1 MIDDFKAN
9 HTKTAFIAVIG
20 LPNVGKSTLINTLV
34 GKKVTIVSD
43 KPQTTRNRIMAVLT
57 QGQMQ
62 FVFVDTPG
70 SHRPRTRLGEFMVK
84 SISEAVAGVDAAVL
98 VTEPNIC
105 IRQEELNLLNQCRRK
120 KLPVVLALNKTDKLT
135 DKTKLL
141 KIIDTWQS
149 KYNFAAVVPISALN
163 GDGVKDL
170 ISELYAFAVD
180 SPHFFPDDMSS
191 DMTENMITAELIRE
205 KVLQFLREEIPHG
218 VAVVVESINER
229 NSRNGLILDI
239 EATIFCERENHKGI
253 IIGSRGQMLSQIGKA
268 AREELEQMFDTK
280 VNLQCRVKAREDW
293 RNRQHYLKS
302 FGYK

>member
-1 MIDDFKAN
+1 MTNNLNKN

-57 QGQMQ
+57 QGEMQ

-70 SHRPRTRLGEFMVK
+70 SHRPRTRLGQFMIK
-84 SISEAVAGVDAAVL
+84 SISEAVSGVDAAVL
-98 VTEPNIC
+98 VTEPNIS
-105 IRQEELNLLNQCRRK
+105 IRQEELNLLNQCKRK
-120 KLPVVLALNKTDKLT
+120 KLPVVLAVNKTDKLP

-141 KIIDTWQS
+141 KIIDAWQS
-149 KYNFAAVVPISALN
+149 KYDFAAVVPISALN
-163 GDGVKDL
+163 GDGVSSL
-170 ISELYAFAVD
+170 IFELDAFAIA

-205 KVLQFLREEIPHG
+205 KVLQFLREEVPHG

-229 NSRNGLILDI
+229 NSRHGLILDI

-253 IIGSRGQMLSQIGKA
+253 IIGTRGQMLSQIGKA
-268 AREELEQMFDTK
+268 AREEIEQMFDTK

-293 RNRQHYLKS
+293 RNRQHYLKG